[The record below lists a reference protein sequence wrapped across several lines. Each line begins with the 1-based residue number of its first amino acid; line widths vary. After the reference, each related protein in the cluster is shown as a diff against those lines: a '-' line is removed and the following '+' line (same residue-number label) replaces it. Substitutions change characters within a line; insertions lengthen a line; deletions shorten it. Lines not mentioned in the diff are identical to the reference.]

1 MSESPDLEFFL
12 DPVCP
17 FAWLTSR
24 WVVQVAELRDLRV
37 AWRFISLQMVN
48 SWRSDVEPR
57 SSHEL
62 GLGVLRIMAAARGV
76 GGDDAV
82 GRLYTGWGERLWNG
96 PPGSTTAEVAADIDR
111 AAWLRE
117 AGTAP
122 ELATAA
128 DETEFDG
135 LIEAESRLALERAGE
150 DLGTPIITF
159 EPPDGPSYF
168 GPVISSPLE
177 GDEALRLY
185 DLVVELARFPG
196 FSELKR
202 SNRPPLDLPR
212 LRTG

>member
-24 WVVQVAELRDLRV
+24 WVVRVAELRDLRV
-37 AWRFISLQMVN
+37 GWRFISLLMVN
-48 SWRSDVEPR
+48 SWRSGDQP
-57 SSHEL
+57 SPSHGF
-62 GLGVLRIMAAARGV
+62 GLGALRIMAAAREV

-96 PPGSTTAEVAADIDR
+96 SPGPTTAEVAAGIDR
-111 AAWLRE
+111 ATWLRG
-117 AGTAP
+117 AGMAP

-128 DETEFDG
+128 DERGYDAV
-135 LIEAESRLALERAGE
+135 IEAESRLALERAGE

-185 DLVVELARFPG
+185 DLVIELARFPG